1 MNVVNLAGNPTAD
14 PVESTYIYKDKDGN
28 EKNGRRASFVLA
40 VSVSNGRRYEEAT
53 FVRCVAFNNNAKIV
67 IDRVKC
73 GKKIIVQG
81 HLKSGSFERDGVKQ
95 YTLDLIVDCI
105 EFCQKA
111 TEEKENTEF
120 VEMSENAQNEFFSV
134 PEPGENDLP
143 MPYYRK
149 GKLWTRTQS
158 YIIFSILKFQTNCGK
173 QQNILSE
180 KDCLLWNI
188 LKGKSYIQDR

>member
-14 PVESTYIYKDKDGN
+14 PVESTYTYKDKDGN

-40 VSVSNGRRYEEAT
+40 VSVSNGRRYEEAI

-81 HLKSGSFERDGVKQ
+81 HLKSGNFERDGVKQ

-105 EFCQKA
+105 EFCQKV

-143 MPYYRK
+143 MPY
-149 GKLWTRTQS
+149 
-158 YIIFSILKFQTNCGK
+158 
-173 QQNILSE
+173 
-180 KDCLLWNI
+180 
-188 LKGKSYIQDR
+188 

>member
-14 PVESTYIYKDKDGN
+14 PVESTYTYKDKDGN

-67 IDRVKC
+67 FNRVKC

-81 HLKSGSFERDGVKQ
+81 HLKSGIFERDGVKQ

-120 VEMSENAQNEFFSV
+120 VEMSENAGTGREWFTNALLTRK
-134 PEPGENDLP
+134 EN
-143 MPYYRK
+143 Y
-149 GKLWTRTQS
+149 GQEH
-158 YIIFSILKFQTNCGK
+158 NH
-173 QQNILSE
+173 ILSSTS
-180 KDCLLWNI
+180 WNF
-188 LKGKSYIQDR
+188 G

>member
-14 PVESTYIYKDKDGN
+14 PVESTYTYTDKDGN

-67 IDRVKC
+67 MDRVKC

-105 EFCQKA
+105 EFCQKVID
-111 TEEKENTEF
+111 EKEKTE
-120 VEMSENAQNEFFSV
+120 
-134 PEPGENDLP
+134 
-143 MPYYRK
+143 
-149 GKLWTRTQS
+149 
-158 YIIFSILKFQTNCGK
+158 IC
-173 QQNILSE
+173 
-180 KDCLLWNI
+180 
-188 LKGKSYIQDR
+188 

>member
-14 PVESTYIYKDKDGN
+14 PVESTYTYKDKDGN

-67 IDRVKC
+67 FNRVKC

-81 HLKSGSFERDGVKQ
+81 HLKSGIFERYGVKQ

-143 MPYYRK
+143 MPY
-149 GKLWTRTQS
+149 
-158 YIIFSILKFQTNCGK
+158 
-173 QQNILSE
+173 
-180 KDCLLWNI
+180 
-188 LKGKSYIQDR
+188 